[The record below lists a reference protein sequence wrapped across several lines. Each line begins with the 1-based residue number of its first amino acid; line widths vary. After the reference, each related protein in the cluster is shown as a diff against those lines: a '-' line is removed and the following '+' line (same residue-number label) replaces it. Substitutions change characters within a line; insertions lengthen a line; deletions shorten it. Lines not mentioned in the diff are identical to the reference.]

1 MIKPLKDYVV
11 LLPEKEETKTESGII
26 LTTDEK
32 DKQSLGIVNNVGPE
46 VKDLKKGDKVIYESY
61 QGTKAKLKGEEY
73 LIIKAEY
80 ILALISN

>member
-46 VKDLKKGDKVIYESY
+46 VKDLKKVIR
-61 QGTKAKLKGEEY
+61 LFMN
-73 LIIKAEY
+73 LIRVRRR
-80 ILALISN
+80 N